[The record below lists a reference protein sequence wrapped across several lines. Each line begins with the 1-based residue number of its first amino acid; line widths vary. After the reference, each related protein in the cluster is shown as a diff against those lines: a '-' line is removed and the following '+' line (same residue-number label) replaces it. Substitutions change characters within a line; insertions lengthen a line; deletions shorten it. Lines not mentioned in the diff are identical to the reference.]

1 MAFES
6 ANTGVS
12 YLLRGLVQQ
21 TFHII
26 IPFVLDPAIIGG
38 DVLIGLVTALIFGL
52 MPIVQAANIRPL
64 NVIRE
69 LPGGHRSGSTA
80 LTIALLLLVSAL
92 FCLLSVVVLNNV
104 ILGIGAVYGT
114 FIFLGLL
121 SLFSRWW
128 CCWSASCPFPNV
140 SACPTWVCSCWEPRC
155 S

>member
-92 FCLLSVVVLNNV
+92 FCLLSVVVL
-104 ILGIGAVYGT
+104 
-114 FIFLGLL
+114 
-121 SLFSRWW
+121 
-128 CCWSASCPFPNV
+128 
-140 SACPTWVCSCWEPRC
+140 
-155 S
+155 